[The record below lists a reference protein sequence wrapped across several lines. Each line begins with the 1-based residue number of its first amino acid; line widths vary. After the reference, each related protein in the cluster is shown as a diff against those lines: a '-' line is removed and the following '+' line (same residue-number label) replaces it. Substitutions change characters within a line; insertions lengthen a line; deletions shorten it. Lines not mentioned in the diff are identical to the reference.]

1 MLRRKE
7 KVNTMTKNIDANK
20 NALQNPDVGEKRI
33 YDLLIDMGWLI
44 PQTEEDVRRAEQ
56 SLARV
61 QLSQLPPELA
71 DPYQFIN
78 QLDKPELQHF
88 SDAPLTG
95 ILKAS
100 RELGFSDEQLVE
112 RTGLSHVLVTMF
124 DLRQI
129 KFITTPRE
137 VVERIAAAI
146 QSSVE
151 QVAEYLQG
159 APRFAADAN
168 YKADETAPELD
179 EPQDFAEA
187 VLDDPTL
194 TEERQQELLALA
206 AAHSGS
212 KT

>member
-1 MLRRKE
+1 
-7 KVNTMTKNIDANK
+7 MTKNTDANK
-20 NALQNPDVGEKRI
+20 NALQNPDDGEKRI

-61 QLSQLPPELA
+61 ELSQLPQELA
-71 DPYQFIN
+71 DPYRFIN
-78 QLDKPELQHF
+78 QLDEPESQHF

-100 RELGFSDEQLVE
+100 QELGFSDEQLVE

-129 KFITTPRE
+129 KLVTTPRGI
-137 VVERIAAAI
+137 VERIAAAI

-212 KT
+212 KI